1 MKQIQWTINDPTRTV
16 IIKRVDNGYTMTKF
30 GQYSDSDEIYHTES
44 VIESEDVPVAD
55 EDWNAVERLIWELLD
70 SLEVYGNKNQNQWLE
85 IKVRNINEKDED
97 DE

>member
-44 VIESEDVPVAD
+44 VIESEENTFMDDDDLNVA
-55 EDWNAVERLIWELLD
+55 ERLIWELLN
-70 SLEVYGNKNQNQWLE
+70 SLEIYGNDDQWLE

>member
-30 GQYSDSDEIYHTES
+30 DQYSDSDEIYHTES
-44 VIESEDVPVAD
+44 VIESEENIFMDD
-55 EDWNAVERLIWELLD
+55 DDLNAVERLIWELLN
-70 SLEVYGNKNQNQWLE
+70 SLEIYGNDDQWLE